1 MDKNRFDT
9 QLENDNHTFIEL
21 FKRHPKNPILT
32 AKDWPY
38 PAHSVFNPA
47 ATMFHGKVLLLAR
60 VEDRR
65 GFSHLTKAISDDGV
79 SNWQIDRVPTLES
92 DPLNYPEERWGIEDP
107 RITWLAELNK
117 WAVTYTAYSRRGPLV
132 AMALTNDFITFERI
146 GPLMPPEDK
155 DAALFPRRIQ
165 GKWVLIHRP
174 ITTNYVPGS
183 HIWLSYSGSN
193 FTHWGDR
200 QVVMHARRGGW
211 WDGGKIGLAAPP
223 IETAEGWILV
233 YHGVRQ
239 TASGSI
245 YRIGLALLDLDN
257 PAKVLH
263 RTDEWV
269 FGPREGYEREGDVDD
284 VVFPSGWVL
293 DDKTGLLKMYYGGAD
308 SCIALATARVGDL
321 LEYVK
326 KCPEPLDEALY

>member
-1 MDKNRFDT
+1 MEKSRFQTKLKNDT
-9 QLENDNHTFIEL
+9 NTFREL
-21 FKRHPKNPILT
+21 FLRNPKNPILT

-38 PAHSVFNPA
+38 PAHTVFNPA

-65 GFSHLTKAISDDGV
+65 GFSHLTKAISDDGIT
-79 SNWQIDRVPTLES
+79 NWKIDRVPTLEP
-92 DPLNYPEERWGIEDP
+92 DPEKYPEERWGIEDP
-107 RITWLAELNK
+107 RITWLAELGK
-117 WAVTYTAYSRRGPLV
+117 WAITYTAYSRGGPLV
-132 AMALTNDFITFERI
+132 AMTLTDDFVHFERF

-155 DAALFPRRIQ
+155 DAALFPHKIN
-165 GKWVLIHRP
+165 GKWALIHRP
-174 ITTNYVPGS
+174 ITANYVPGA
-183 HIWLSYSGSN
+183 HIWMSTSDD

-223 IETAEGWILV
+223 IETAEGWVLL

-245 YRIGLALLDLDN
+245 YRLGLALLDLYN
-257 PAKVLH
+257 PTKVLH
-263 RTDEWV
+263 RSDEWI
-269 FGPREGYEREGDVDD
+269 FGPTECYEREGDVDD

-293 DDKTGLLKMYYGGAD
+293 DDKTGILKMYYGGAD
-308 SCIALATARVGDL
+308 SCIAVATASLSDL
-321 LEYVK
+321 LEYIK
-326 KCPEPLDEALY
+326 RCPEPLDEALY

>member
-1 MDKNRFDT
+1 MGKNRFET
-9 QLENDNHTFIEL
+9 KLKNDNNRFKEL
-21 FKRHPKNPILT
+21 FQRHPKNPILS

-38 PAHSVFNPA
+38 PVHTVFNPA

-79 SNWQIDRVPTLES
+79 NNWQIDRVPTLEP
-92 DPLNYPEERWGIEDP
+92 DLENYPEERWGLEDP

-117 WAVTYTAYSRRGPLV
+117 WAITYTAYSRGGPLV
-132 AMALTNDFITFERI
+132 AMALTDDFIHFERL

-155 DAALFPRRIQ
+155 DAAFFPRRID
-165 GKWVLIHRP
+165 GKWALIHRP
-174 ITTNYVPGS
+174 ITANYVPGA
-183 HIWLSYSGSN
+183 HIWLSTSDD

-200 QVVMHARRGGW
+200 QVIMHARRGGW

-223 IETAEGWILV
+223 IETAEGWILL

-245 YRIGLALLDLDN
+245 YRLGMALLDLDN
-257 PAKVLH
+257 PTKVLH
-263 RTDEWV
+263 RSDEWI
-269 FGPREGYEREGDVDD
+269 FGPTEQYEREGDVDD

-293 DDKTGLLKMYYGGAD
+293 DDKTGLLRMYYGGAD
-308 SCIALATARVGDL
+308 SCIALATANIGDL
-321 LEYVK
+321 LEYIK
-326 KCPEPLDEALY
+326 RCPEPLDEALY

>member
-1 MDKNRFDT
+1 MNKNRFET
-9 QLENDNHTFIEL
+9 QLKNDNHTFKEL

-38 PAHSVFNPA
+38 PVHSVFNPA

-79 SNWQIDRVPTLES
+79 SNWQIDRVPTLEA

-117 WAVTYTAYSRRGPLV
+117 WAITYTAFSRHGPLV
-132 AMALTNDFITFERI
+132 AMALTDDFITFERI

-165 GKWVLIHRP
+165 GKWALIHRP
-174 ITTNYVPGS
+174 VTTNYVPGS
-183 HIWLSYSGSN
+183 HIWLSYSDSN

-269 FGPREGYEREGDVDD
+269 FGPTEGYEREGDVDD

-293 DDKTGLLKMYYGGAD
+293 DDKTGLLNMYYGGAD
-308 SCIALATARVGDL
+308 SCIALATASVGDL
-321 LEYVK
+321 LEYIK
-326 KCPEPLDEALY
+326 TCPEPLDEALY

>member
-1 MDKNRFDT
+1 MVKNGFGT
-9 QLENDNHTFIEL
+9 KLKNDNNTFKEL
-21 FKRHPKNPILT
+21 FQRHPKNPILT

-38 PAHSVFNPA
+38 PAHTVFNPA

-79 SNWQIDRVPTLES
+79 NSWQIDRVPTLEP
-92 DPLNYPEERWGIEDP
+92 DLENYPEERWGLEDP
-107 RITWLAELNK
+107 RITWLAELSK
-117 WAVTYTAYSRRGPLV
+117 WAITYTAYSRGGPLV
-132 AMALTNDFITFERI
+132 AMALTDDFVHFERF

-155 DAALFPRRIQ
+155 DAALFPRKIEE
-165 GKWVLIHRP
+165 KWALIHRP
-174 ITTNYVPGS
+174 ITANYIPGA
-183 HIWLSYSGSN
+183 HIWLSTSDD

-200 QVVMHARRGGW
+200 QVLMHARRGGW

-223 IETAEGWILV
+223 IETAEGWILL

-245 YRIGLALLDLDN
+245 YRLGMALLDLDN
-257 PAKVLH
+257 PIKVLH
-263 RTDEWV
+263 RSDEWV
-269 FGPREGYEREGDVDD
+269 FGPTERYEREGDVDD

-308 SCIALATARVGDL
+308 SCIALATANIGDL
-321 LEYVK
+321 LEYIK
-326 KCPEPLDEALY
+326 RCPEPLDEALY